1 LIDFH
6 QTGVRLQGSKSQE
19 PECKSFNFTIAMW
32 EVVKFLNEIVLKGF
46 IGEKNQ
52 RNLVEKF
59 LYLFLVNSQKYKKMM
74 KICSSHM
81 VYN

>member
-1 LIDFH
+1 
-6 QTGVRLQGSKSQE
+6 
-19 PECKSFNFTIAMW
+19 MW